1 MQGFIILAIIG
12 TEKISVTEVDRQMKC
27 QMDGR
32 MDGKKGKLIYRTLLL
47 AGAIITPDLTILY
60 WLKKMH

>member
-12 TEKISVTEVDRQMKC
+12 TEKISVTEVDRRTKC

-32 MDGKKGKLIYRTLLL
+32 IDGQKYKLIYGTLLL
-47 AGAIITPDLTILY
+47 AGAIITPD
-60 WLKKMH
+60 

>member
-12 TEKISVTEVDRQMKC
+12 TEKISVTEVDRRTKC

-32 MDGKKGKLIYRTLLL
+32 MDGQKYKL
-47 AGAIITPDLTILY
+47 AISKCNNNT
-60 WLKKMH
+60 